1 MQPPVSVKAAII
13 VIKKFRK
20 NPEGLTES
28 WILSRN
34 SGESLL
40 ILALLTDFDLII
52 DTKIWTKFRES
63 LNNR

>member
-13 VIKKFRK
+13 VIKKFPK